1 MCIWLCQ
8 LSRCVQL
15 CIWPYTRVSHVFQL
29 YPAVWQMCLAVRQTC
44 IWPAVPDVSM
54 YTGLDYPLYCRV
66 YCTLD
71 CKLNCT
77 IYWTLDCLPDD
88 VHGPGLHIGLS
99 GRLYTV
105 LYHILDTGLYLMVYN
120 RLYAGPHSVHWT
132 EPYTVHRTRLHST
145 LDVQYTVYS
154 GCPLACTQLKEVPS
168 WCFLV
173 HHRYISSEPIYA
185 EGQALMIW
193 DLVPPDFSLSSR

>member
-1 MCIWLCQ
+1 MSICAFDYASCPDVSSCAFDHIPECHMCSSCMAD
-8 LSRCVQL
+8 
-15 CIWPYTRVSHVFQL
+15 VSSCAPDVHL
-29 YPAVWQMCLAVRQTC
+29 TS
-44 IWPAVPDVSM
+44 VPDVSM

-132 EPYTVHRTRLHST
+132 GPYTVHRTRLHST

-168 WCFLV
+168 
-173 HHRYISSEPIYA
+173 
-185 EGQALMIW
+185 
-193 DLVPPDFSLSSR
+193 